1 MKYAFI
7 EEYRSLFRVEKM
19 CRVLE
24 VSRSGYYA
32 WRIRPRSRRDAQ
44 NETLIRKMCEIHEV
58 SRKLYGSPRMTREL
72 KAQGF
77 ACGENRVA
85 MLMRIHQIRARVKRK
100 FRRTGPGTLTR
111 ITYAADHVRRQF
123 TVASPDRV
131 WVTDLTYIW
140 TREGCLYLVA
150 VLDLHSRRIVGWAL
164 GPNPSAQL
172 TKQALIQAICRRRPE
187 PGLVIHSDRGSQF
200 ASFEYQN
207 FVTSPGFVPSMARF
221 GNCYDN
227 AVMESFFHTLKMEH
241 IYWEH
246 YQTRDQAKQSIFEYI
261 ELFYNCWR
269 RHSTL
274 GYMSPNDFEKA
285 YAAA

>member
-1 MKYAFI
+1 
-7 EEYRSLFRVEKM
+7 M
-19 CRVLE
+19 CRVLD

-32 WRIRPRSRRDAQ
+32 WRTRPKSRRDAQ
-44 NETLIRKMCEIHEV
+44 NEALIAKMREVHET
-58 SRKLYGSPRMTREL
+58 SRKLYGSPRMTQEL

-77 ACGENRVA
+77 ICSENRVA
-85 MLMRIHQIRARVKRK
+85 VLMRLHQIKARIMRK
-100 FRRTGPGTLTR
+100 FRRTGQGTTK
-111 ITYAADHVRRQF
+111 IVYAGDHVHRQF
-123 TVASPDRV
+123 EVLAPNRV

-140 TREGCLYLVA
+140 TREGCVYLVA

-164 GPNPSAQL
+164 GSKPSAEL
-172 TKQALIQAICRRRPE
+172 TKQALIQAVWRRRPE

-200 ASFEYQN
+200 VSYEYRD
-207 FVTSPGFVPSMARF
+207 FVISQGFVPSMARF

-246 YQTRDQAKQSIFEYI
+246 YQTREQARQSVFEYI

-274 GYMSPNDFEKA
+274 GYLSPNDFEKA
-285 YAAA
+285 GSTA